1 MVTFVF
7 YVIPTRN
14 IYFSPKAKNR
24 SINFHNVFAQKFSIQ
39 VKSKYSLRCIYTC
52 EFCARFRIR
61 LARFVTKNIFFHY
74 LTCQLSAKSPAKSR
88 QCKCTLSMKQRKIWQ
103 QGISFLVNARKES
116 FDGESICRIT
126 LAKKWGVVA
135 CKIKLL
141 TFPAVIHFVKIFA

>member
-39 VKSKYSLRCIYTC
+39 VKSKYSL
-52 EFCARFRIR
+52 
-61 LARFVTKNIFFHY
+61 
-74 LTCQLSAKSPAKSR
+74 
-88 QCKCTLSMKQRKIWQ
+88 SMKQRKIWQ
-103 QGISFLVNARKES
+103 QGISFLLNARKES

-141 TFPAVIHFVKIFA
+141 SFPAVIHFVKIFA